1 MNKKLK
7 HSIDFLNQKVGKN
20 TGFSTPENYFQ
31 EVEENLSSISF
42 ITNFPKERTF
52 TTPDNYFVSVNDS
65 ILEKLAPKKNKDVK
79 IISLKER
86 FLQYIPMAAA
96 ASVLL
101 FIGINYFSTQK
112 TTFDDITIT
121 DIESWFEN
129 GYGETYTEELAT
141 AINTSD
147 IEDDLFASISDESL
161 ENYLLDSTTPLND
174 IE

>member
-1 MNKKLK
+1 MNKELK

>member
-7 HSIDFLNQKVGKN
+7 HIIDFLNQKVGKN
-20 TGFSTPENYFQ
+20 TGFSTPDNYFQ

-42 ITNFPKERTF
+42 ITSLPKEKTF

>member
-42 ITNFPKERTF
+42 ITSLPKERTF
-52 TTPDNYFVSVNDS
+52 TTPDNYFERVNDS

>member
-1 MNKKLK
+1 MNKELK
-7 HSIDFLNQKVGKN
+7 HTIDFLNQKVGKN

-31 EVEENLSSISF
+31 EAEEILSSI
-42 ITNFPKERTF
+42 NFVNSLPKEKAF
-52 TTPDNYFVSVNDS
+52 TAPTSYFENVDDS
-65 ILEKLAPKKNKDVK
+65 ILERLASEKNKEVK

-101 FIGINYFSTQK
+101 FIGINYFNTQK

-121 DIESWFEN
+121 DIESWYEN
-129 GYGETYTEELAT
+129 GYGETYTEELAA

-147 IEDDLFASISDESL
+147 IEEDLFASISDESL
-161 ENYLLDSTTPLND
+161 ENYILDSTTPIND

>member
-1 MNKKLK
+1 
-7 HSIDFLNQKVGKN
+7 
-20 TGFSTPENYFQ
+20 
-31 EVEENLSSISF
+31 
-42 ITNFPKERTF
+42 
-52 TTPDNYFVSVNDS
+52 
-65 ILEKLAPKKNKDVK
+65 
-79 IISLKER
+79 
-86 FLQYIPMAAA
+86 MAAA

>member
-1 MNKKLK
+1 MNKELK

-31 EVEENLSSISF
+31 KVEENLSF
-42 ITNFPKERTF
+42 INFVNSLPKEKAYI
-52 TTPDNYFVSVNDS
+52 TPTNYFES
-65 ILEKLAPKKNKDVK
+65 IDNSIFKRLASEKNKDIK

-86 FLQYIPMAAA
+86 FFQYIPMAAA

-101 FIGINYFSTQK
+101 FIGINYLSTQK